1 MHRWGEA
8 RRAEKAG
15 DHAYD
20 ELVRGHP
27 DLYQHI
33 RTHLAR
39 HESRYGRLEPTVP
52 RGQLRA
58 RVYDE
63 LDRMRPAHPVSPAHG

>member
-1 MHRWGEA
+1 MAPCEA

-15 DHAYD
+15 DRAHD
-20 ELVRGHP
+20 ELARRHP

-33 RTHLAR
+33 RAHLAR
-39 HESRYGRLEPTVP
+39 HESRYGRLELTVS

-58 RVYDE
+58 QIYDE